1 MVLFLNA
8 RKGLEDPWIFDP
20 LNFMNRPGQYI
31 SESKASVI
39 VETLT

>member
-8 RKGLEDPWIFDP
+8 RKGHEDPLVFDP

-31 SESKASVI
+31 SESNASVI
-39 VETLT
+39 VKTPT

>member
-8 RKGLEDPWIFDP
+8 RKGHEDPWIFDP